1 MMKNSGV
8 YIVQNLITNK
18 CYIGASTDL
27 YNRLCDH
34 KSKLRSG
41 IHHNTHLQSS
51 FDKYGECNFIFDVLV
66 ECHPDIIFSEENY
79 WCNMLDTHN
88 RKHGYNI
95 DPTCPEGKRAVS
107 DETKVRMSNSATK
120 RKVMVYTIYGEFYQ
134 SFTDLYKCAEHF
146 NIVAPNV
153 HRKMNVKFF
162 KKNLIDSESSKFI
175 FLDEDES
182 VEDVKAYWNNI
193 FNQIK
198 ASTGKYTVY
207 DCFHRFIGTINSRAL
222 ADILHVNIGTITY
235 SIGRNTY
242 LRTLKIQ
249 K

>member
-8 YIVQNLITNK
+8 YIVQNLITKK

-34 KSKLRSG
+34 KWKLRTG

-51 FDKYGECNFIFDVLV
+51 FNKYKEENFTFGVLV
-66 ECHPDIIFSEENY
+66 ECHPDLIFSEENY

-88 RKHGYNI
+88 RKYGYNI

-107 DETKVRMSNSATK
+107 DETRVRMSNSAPK

-175 FLDEDES
+175 FLDENES

-193 FNQIK
+193 FDQIK
-198 ASTGKYTVY
+198 VSSGKYTIY
-207 DCFHRFIGTINSRAL
+207 DCFHRFIGTINSRPL
-222 ADILHVNIGTITY
+222 ADILNIHIGTITY